1 MQEIS
6 MQVCRTAVAAC
17 LGLVLL
23 MVSAPA
29 QAQYQLTNLVSNQ
42 VDSHAPTI
50 DPLLANPWG
59 LARSAGSPWWL
70 SDNDTGWSTL
80 YTAAGTQEA
89 LKVVIPTAGN
99 GPVEATGTNG
109 PGTPTGIVA
118 NASKTDFQV
127 SGAASSF
134 IFATLDGTIS
144 AWPGLNKNLATLVVD
159 RSAEKASYTGL
170 AITSNPSGNYLYAA
184 DNTNNHIDMFDGNF
198 NLVMSFG
205 DPSVPSTLSVFGV
218 QDINGMVYVTYAVP
232 NVGAGGYVDV
242 FKEDG
247 TFVKTLIQGLV
258 LNQAWGI
265 ALAPSNFG
273 PLSNTLLVS
282 NNSVDGTINGFDPM
296 TGKFVGTIRDQF
308 GRIIVLNNLWGVAF
322 GGGTTSNGATN
333 ELFVTVGQGIGTN
346 ELAGTFASIV
356 FNPHTGLNP
365 NPVHDNEG
373 GLK

>member
-1 MQEIS
+1 MLVRRI
-6 MQVCRTAVAAC
+6 AVAPC

-23 MVSAPA
+23 MVPALA

-59 LARSAGSPWWL
+59 LARSAGSPWWI

-80 YTAAGTQEA
+80 YNAAGTQVA
-89 LKVVIPTAGN
+89 LRVAIPTAGN

-118 NASKTDFQV
+118 NASKSDFQV
-127 SGAASSF
+127 SGVASPF
-134 IFATLDGTIS
+134 IFATLDGTIC

-159 RSAEKASYTGL
+159 NSASKASYTGL
-170 AITSNPSGNYLYAA
+170 AITSNPSGNFLYAA
-184 DNTNNHIDMFDGNF
+184 DNANNKIDMFDGNF

-205 DPSVPSTLSVFGV
+205 DPAIPSNFSVFGIE
-218 QDINGMVYVTYAVP
+218 DINGMVYVAYAIP
-232 NVGAGGYVDV
+232 NVGAGGYIDV
-242 FKEDG
+242 FQEDG
-247 TFVKTLIQGLV
+247 TFVKTLIQGLP

-265 ALAPSNFG
+265 ALAPANFG

-282 NNSVDGTINGFDPM
+282 NNSVDGTINGFNPK
-296 TGKFVGTIRDQF
+296 TGEFVGTIRDER
-308 GRIIVLNNLWGVAF
+308 GRKIVLNNLWGVAF
-322 GGGTTSNGATN
+322 GGGTTNNGAAN
-333 ELFVTVGQGIGTN
+333 ELFVTVGQGIGPN

-356 FNPHTGLNP
+356 FNPKP
-365 NPVHDNEG
+365 HDHGYDDQG
-373 GLK
+373 GAK